1 MIRSNPFDNRP
12 KNPTTNNPQNFSNN
26 EQSNTSILPPK
37 KNQIHSNT
45 TPFPSN
51 QNSNNLQQANNN
63 YSNNISNTFSNY
75 SNNTNDTNSNSFRNN
90 SNYSNYSYSEQSND
104 EFETIKSEYELKYKP
119 LNSSKEYISL
129 TTEIFPSNNITLEQ
143 SNVPLGISICPMK
156 NSQNELPLIDYGSH
170 PIPRCSNT
178 KCRAYLNPFVK
189 FIDGGEKWIC
199 NLCGQINNT
208 EEFYYCD
215 VDKNGIRND
224 INTKVEL
231 SCGSYEFATDKS
243 YWKKGKQPTQAFF
256 IFLLETSF
264 SAIDNGFLSA
274 CIESI
279 KDVINNE
286 LFYNGN
292 NVKIAIISY
301 NQSVDFYSYNDKFT
315 QPQMLTVND
324 EQIFL
329 PTYKDN
335 LIFDIQKDKDKILQI
350 LDLIQNNFNRNNQ
363 NILNNN
369 CKDSTLIF
377 TSIVAAY
384 LLGKGTGG
392 KLIVFSSS
400 NSLSLLPK
408 MNGGIDK
415 NATKEQISYS
425 AHDKRQL
432 GNMGINL
439 TNENMS
445 CDIFASADNKINT
458 LTLNQ
463 ICEYSNGNL
472 YFYKKFNI
480 NLHYKNIFNQIRR
493 VLSRPI
499 SWEAT
504 NKLRFSHNF
513 EIIQYQTPTLIIEG
527 SIFVFPEGD
536 SDQNYLFTIGPKK
549 KKITENESNENK
561 NDFNI
566 TSKEPYL
573 FIQSALLYS
582 YGDGTRRVRVHNYSV
597 PVTNNIKYI
606 YEGINAELLANYYL
620 KDTINRIYSSKN
632 IANAIITTDTQFK
645 IFIDKV
651 MSTQQKMQKTLLEN
665 LDFLPLYMLGM
676 FKHRIFCKN
685 EVEKNYDL
693 DISNSLRIR
702 LQKMSPSEIIN
713 FICPTIYSLHEIET
727 NKDLGTYN
735 NENGE
740 FNIPPVISLS
750 KNSMEENGLYLIDNG
765 YLLIIYMKKNASNNI
780 LKNLFGV
787 NSIEEALNLTIN
799 EDLVFDG
806 EDNNEF
812 KEKIRNILDY
822 VRGNKSLYQNLIF
835 VFEGAGNERIINE
848 SLIEDNYCNWFPMD
862 YTNFYKKYV
871 QQSSNTFGY

>member
-1 MIRSNPFDNRP
+1 MIRSNPFDNKP
-12 KNPTTNNPQNFSNN
+12 NNQTPNNPQNSQINEPQKTNN
-26 EQSNTSILPPK
+26 IPPK
-37 KNQIHSNT
+37 KSQIHSNT

-51 QNSNNLQQANNN
+51 QSSDNSQQYNNN
-63 YSNNISNTFSNY
+63 YPSNTSSTFSNY
-75 SNNTNDTNSNSFRNN
+75 PNN
-90 SNYSNYSYSEQSND
+90 SNAKSTNSTPFSNNLNYSYSEQSND
-104 EFETIKSEYELKYKP
+104 EFETVKSEYELKYKP
-119 LNSSKEYISL
+119 LNCSKEYISL
-129 TTEIFPSNNITLEQ
+129 TTEIFPSNNFTLSQ
-143 SNVPLGISICPMK
+143 SNLPLGISVCPMK
-156 NSQNELPLIDYGSH
+156 NTQNELPLIDYGSH
-170 PIPRCSNT
+170 PIPRCPNN
-178 KCRAYLNPFVK
+178 KCRGYLNPFVK
-189 FIDGGEKWIC
+189 FIGGGEKWIC

-208 EEFYYCD
+208 EDYYNCD

-224 INTKVEL
+224 INSKVEL
-231 SCGSYEFATDKS
+231 SCGSYEFVANSS
-243 YWKKGKQPTQAFF
+243 YWKRGKTPTQAFF

-264 SAIDNGFLSA
+264 SAIDNGYLNA
-274 CIESI
+274 CVESI
-279 KDVINNE
+279 KDVVNND

-292 NVKIAIISY
+292 NVNISIISY
-301 NQSVDFYSYNDKFT
+301 NQGIDFYSYNSKFT

-329 PTYKDN
+329 PTCKDN
-335 LIFDIQKDKDKILQI
+335 LIFNVQKDKDKILQI
-350 LDLIQNNFNRNNQ
+350 LDLIQNTFNRNNQ

-369 CKDSTLIF
+369 CKDSIQIF
-377 TSIVAAY
+377 TAVVAAY

-432 GNMGINL
+432 GNMGIYL

-445 CDIFASADNKINT
+445 CDIFASADNKIDT
-458 LTLNQ
+458 FTLNQ
-463 ICEYSNGNL
+463 LCEYSNGSL

-499 SWEAT
+499 CWEAT
-504 NKLRFSHNF
+504 NKIRFSHDF
-513 EIIQYQTPTLIIEG
+513 QITQFQTPTLIIEG
-527 SIFVFPEGD
+527 GVFVFPEGD
-536 SDQNYLFTIGPKK
+536 SDQNYLFTIGPKSQQNS
-549 KKITENESNENK
+549 ENESNENK
-561 NDFNI
+561 KDFNI
-566 TSKEPYL
+566 TTKEPFL

-597 PVTNNIKYI
+597 PVTNNVKYI
-606 YEGINAELLANYYL
+606 YEGVNAELLANYYL
-620 KDTINRIYSSKN
+620 KDTIEKIYKTKN
-632 IANAIITTDTQFK
+632 IANAIIANETQFK
-645 IFIDKV
+645 ILIDKV
-651 MSTQQKMQKTLLEN
+651 MSIQHQMQKTLLEN
-665 LDFLPLYMLGM
+665 LDYLPLYMLGM

-693 DISNSLRIR
+693 DISNFLRVR

-713 FICPTIYSLHEIET
+713 FICPTIYCLHEIEL
-727 NKDLGTYN
+727 NSDLGTYN
-735 NENGE
+735 NESGE
-740 FNIPPVISLS
+740 FNMPPVISLS
-750 KNSMEENGLYLIDNG
+750 KNSMEDNGLYLIDNG

-787 NSIEEALNLTIN
+787 NSFEESINLSID
-799 EDLVFDG
+799 EDIVFG
-806 EDNNEF
+806 EDNNNEF

-822 VRGNKSLYQNLIF
+822 IRGSKSLYQNLIF

-862 YTNFYKKYV
+862 YINFYKKYV
-871 QQSSNTFGY
+871 QQSSNLGY

>member
-1 MIRSNPFDNRP
+1 MIRSSPFDNKP
-12 KNPTTNNPQNFSNN
+12 NNPTPNNQQNLPNN
-26 EQSNTSILPPK
+26 EPPKTTNLPPK
-37 KNQIHSNT
+37 KSQTHTTT

-51 QNSNNLQQANNN
+51 QTPNNFQQNTNN
-63 YSNNISNTFSNY
+63 YPNISSNTFSNF
-75 SNNTNDTNSNSFRNN
+75 SNNNQNTTPFQNN
-90 SNYSNYSYSEQSND
+90 TNYSYSEQSTD
-104 EFETIKSEYELKYKP
+104 EFEVVKSEYESKYKP
-119 LNSSKEYISL
+119 LNCSKEYISL
-129 TTEIFPSNNITLEQ
+129 TTEIFPSNNIILSQ
-143 SNVPLGISICPMK
+143 SNLPLGISICPMK
-156 NSQNELPLIDYGSH
+156 NTQNELPLIDYGTH
-170 PIPRCSNT
+170 GIPRCPNT
-178 KCRAYLNPFVK
+178 KCRGYLNPFVK
-189 FIDGGEKWIC
+189 FIEGGEKWVC

-208 EEFYYCD
+208 EEYYYCD
-215 VDKNGIRND
+215 VDKNGIRTD
-224 INTKVEL
+224 INTKTEL
-231 SCGSYEFATDKS
+231 SCGSYEFVANSS
-243 YWKKGKQPTQAFF
+243 YWKKGKTPTQAFF

-274 CIESI
+274 CVESI
-279 KDVINNE
+279 KDVVNNE

-301 NQSVDFYSYNDKFT
+301 NTGIDFYSYNDKFT

-335 LIFDIQKDKDKILQI
+335 LIFNIQKDKDKILQI
-350 LDLIQNNFNRNNQ
+350 LDLIQNTYNRNNQ

-369 CKDSTLIF
+369 CKDSNLIF
-377 TSIVAAY
+377 TAIVGAY
-384 LLGKGTGG
+384 LLGKGAGG
-392 KLIVFSSS
+392 KLIIFSSS
-400 NSLSLLPK
+400 NTISLLPK

-425 AHDKRQL
+425 PHDKRQL
-432 GNMGINL
+432 GNMGISL

-458 LTLNQ
+458 FTLNQ

-499 SWEAT
+499 CWEAT
-504 NKLRFSHNF
+504 NKTRFSHDYQILQF
-513 EIIQYQTPTLIIEG
+513 QTPTLIIEG
-527 SIFVFPEGD
+527 SVFVFPEGD
-536 SDQNYLFTIGPKK
+536 SDQNFLFTIGPKNK
-549 KKITENESNENK
+549 QNLDNESNENK

-566 TSKEPYL
+566 TTKEPFL

-582 YGDGTRRVRVHNYSV
+582 VGDGTRRVRVHNYCV
-597 PVTNNIKYI
+597 PVTNNLKNI
-606 YEGINAELLANYYL
+606 YEGVNSELLANYYL
-620 KDTINRIYSSKN
+620 KDTIERIYKNKN
-632 IANAIITTDTQFK
+632 IANAIISNDTQFK
-645 IFIDKV
+645 MFIDKV
-651 MSTQQKMQKTLLEN
+651 MSTQHQMQKSLLEN
-665 LDFLPLYMLGM
+665 LDYLPLYMLGM

-693 DISNSLRIR
+693 DISNFLRVR
-702 LQKMSPSEIIN
+702 LQKMSPTEIIN
-713 FICPTIYSLHEIET
+713 FICPTIYSLHEMET
-727 NKDLGTYN
+727 NNDLGTYN
-735 NENGE
+735 NESGE

-750 KNSMEENGLYLIDNG
+750 KNSMEDNGLYLIDNG
-765 YLLIIYMKKNASNNI
+765 YLLIIYMKKNASDNI

-787 NSIEEALNLTIN
+787 NSYEEALNMTIN
-799 EDLVFDG
+799 EDIVFEEEG
-806 EDNNEF
+806 SNEF

-871 QQSSNTFGY
+871 QQSSNFGY